1 MVGFGAERRGS
12 DVESD
17 LSELLDAFRTG
28 DGVNL
33 IRESV
38 RMVMQE
44 LIETEATEQIGAG
57 RCERTE
63 DRTSERAG
71 SEASSLR

>member
-1 MVGFGAERRGS
+1 MN
-12 DVESD
+12 
-17 LSELLDAFRTG
+17 LS
-28 DGVNL
+28 
-33 IRESV
+33 ESV

-63 DRTSERAG
+63 DRTSERNG
-71 SEASSLR
+71 SRPHRGRRRPNPDPEISQTVRTRCSGEASSLR

>member
-1 MVGFGAERRGS
+1 M
-12 DVESD
+12 
-17 LSELLDAFRTG
+17 
-28 DGVNL
+28 NL

-44 LIETEATEQIGAG
+44 LIETEATEQISAG

-63 DRTSERAG
+63 DRTSERNG